1 MPTRLPQ
8 RADQAGKVIPL
19 LGRALLAAFVAALV
33 VTCGALVAYGP
44 QIRAAQETER
54 ARIIN
59 VEDRNFYA
67 RFGAGPETGRYGE
80 CAAALNEI
88 RAWHAE
94 RILSEVNGI
103 L

>member
-1 MPTRLPQ
+1 MGFSAYFLIVWDFVRHAHEQGIPTTARGS
-8 RADQAGKVIPL
+8 A
-19 LGRALLAAFVAALV
+19 
-33 VTCGALVAYGP
+33 CGALVAYGP

-59 VEDRNFYA
+59 VEDRTFCA

-88 RAWHAE
+88 RAWHAA
-94 RILSEVNGI
+94 
-103 L
+103 